1 MTTICFRT
9 ITTKSRAPDV
19 VVKNLFEIDHSSPL
33 IDDSANDVEVGG
45 LDEKAKPIPFLIRNT
60 TADGM
65 PISIGSLKAID
76 SPKFSSFNPFI
87 KRLPPPKKYV
97 FEPRQ
102 VLPGD
107 KYFSYLQESRMF
119 KFCKYLGN
127 LVFWGTKGKFLK
139 NICLNMENVMQIKD
153 F

>member
-65 PISIGSLKAID
+65 PISIGSLKAVD
-76 SPKFSSFNPFI
+76 TPAFSSFNPFI

-107 KYFSYLQESRMF
+107 IVDPYNYLRALFRGEVILTSNKLPTF
-119 KFCKYLGN
+119 ACKRPI
-127 LVFWGTKGKFLK
+127 FA
-139 NICLNMENVMQIKD
+139 
-153 F
+153 